1 MLSNSENS
9 NLNQIYKLKKKTCM
23 PLVSIWKHLVH
34 TFNYFDMRLVRPIT
48 LYMELKQTTTATAT
62 RTWQNK
68 RRYVMGRRMAQH
80 VCLLKLCTFPS
91 RSLQNNNVKSQ
102 PGLGTET
109 TTTSQLSFGQFR

>member
-1 MLSNSENS
+1 
-9 NLNQIYKLKKKTCM
+9 M

-91 RSLQNNNVKSQ
+91 RSLQNDNVKSQ
-102 PGLGTET
+102 RGLGTET
-109 TTTSQLSFGQFR
+109 TTTGQLSFGQFR